1 VADKNQPEN
10 QANNTG
16 QVRIRTWQE
25 FKQQVTQKQPKSI
38 VYILEQNGFTPDK
51 EITILRLIMLHQR
64 QYFIFID
71 SPKGDAL
78 RETGIPLHKDKKGS
92 RYLEDQE
99 VKTWLKVQFTG
110 QNIDVFSFWTT

>member
-1 VADKNQPEN
+1 MVEKPQPEN
-10 QANNTG
+10 QAKSNG

-38 VYILEQNGFTPDK
+38 VYVLEQNGFTPDK
-51 EITILRLIMLHQR
+51 EITILRLIMLHER
-64 QYFIFID
+64 QYYIFID

-78 RETGIPLHKDKKGS
+78 RDTGIPLHKDKNGS
-92 RYLEDQE
+92 RFLEDLE
-99 VKTWLKVQFTG
+99 VKTWLKAQFTN